1 MWTEAAAQTAT
12 ARSGAYQ
19 SVARHIMNKEGDT
32 QANLKTR
39 HDLGPLSMP
48 QDNRQQIKHPY
59 NNGSL
64 ACKSCSSEETPRAK
78 LSDNKVFDNQPMFLS
93 PLSSNLHW

>member
-1 MWTEAAAQTAT
+1 MWTEVAAQTAT